1 MPDQSANQPADEA
14 STEINIA
21 DVVAKAR
28 AYSELRFPPSRL
40 KNTKKSHD
48 EVSRALI
55 DFYNA
60 YGRLPKTMQE
70 ILKQISSRIRLH
82 VMAMDHDQV
91 DGKPNTKQ
99 DMMQWP
105 VRKFLALSGD
115 LSDDVMR
122 RIPNIGDSTIAA
134 FRMLQFVYGTL
145 EDASLMPADASP
157 IDAPTV
163 AELKRTGSARQSSP
177 LVMQWKGASAG
188 LDKKDVIERLGFLLT
203 QGNDIICANERSF
216 SAALMKAAREYYDD
230 FLPEEM
236 ITNDVNIATT
246 RRIVAINLLLASSV
260 ALGNPSHHHKILDK
274 YMNPWEVTSNQRHK
288 FLRSHLAAIQD
299 SVQQGDLDRVNLHLS
314 LVGKVDMGLKDA
326 NGEPLADTD
335 QGKALVDAVV
345 ETTSA
350 AVTAFAKANRLP
362 EALAVMDILDERIC
376 KETNE
381 TRANTHQPI
390 TSESYGVL
398 LEAVVKASE
407 AMPLPQVQ
415 SVLAE
420 LRIFSERR
428 ERYGQLTDQHVQLS
442 AQIKAIEAG
451 KHKAMIGASMARLGT
466 TLAAFKPAS
475 DVS

>member
-1 MPDQSANQPADEA
+1 M
-14 STEINIA
+14 
-21 DVVAKAR
+21 AKAR

-105 VRKFLALSGD
+105 VSKFLALSGN
-115 LSDDVMR
+115 LSDDEMR
-122 RIPNIGDSTIAA
+122 RIPNTGDASIVA
-134 FRMLQFVYGTL
+134 FRMLQFVYGTI
-145 EDASLMPADASP
+145 EDASLMPADALRE
-157 IDAPTV
+157 
-163 AELKRTGSARQSSP
+163 AETPKRTRSPREPSP
-177 LVMQWKGASAG
+177 LVAQWKNASAG
-188 LDKKDVIERLGFLLT
+188 LDKLDVVERLGFLLT
-203 QGNDIICANERSF
+203 QSDDIILANKLKF
-216 SAALMKAAREYYDD
+216 SVALVKAASEYYGD

-236 ITNDVNIATT
+236 ITSDVNIAAT